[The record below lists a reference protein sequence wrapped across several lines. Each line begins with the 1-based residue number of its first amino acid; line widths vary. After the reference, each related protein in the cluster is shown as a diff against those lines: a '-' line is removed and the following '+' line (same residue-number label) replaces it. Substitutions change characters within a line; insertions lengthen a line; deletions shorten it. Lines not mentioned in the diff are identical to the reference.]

1 MMAGDEVQIAEE
13 PTDRGIVPPSPLAW
27 QPIPA
32 RRRPWWAWVIALNV
46 VLLAAFVILHL
57 ITVAYI
63 AYVPGEALPAN
74 GPKGAVTVSGH
85 HLGAGD
91 IDLVTIAEQTRVS
104 EWDRL
109 TAGWLHSDWQ
119 LIPTN
124 AVTGGLTNAQ
134 YNQQNAQAMSDSQEY
149 AKVAALRRLGYTV
162 TEHGDGALVAAVNN
176 GEPATGKLKPG
187 DVITAVDGTPVSVS
201 ADVGTAI
208 RAAGLGAHVSFTVR
222 RRAAGA
228 TPSTTTTPTTTIGL
242 VPVECGS
249 ACPGDATRPIIGI
262 AVVTDNQTFT
272 FPKGVGLSITTQGIG
287 GPSAGLA
294 FTLGAL
300 DALTT
305 HQITG
310 GHLVAATG
318 TIDETGAV
326 GEVGGV
332 TQKTIT
338 VYRQHAQYFIV
349 PVGEAAEAR
358 KAAAGHHLTIVP
370 VSTLEQALT
379 FLKSIG
385 GNLSGIPPAPANGT
399 L

>member
-1 MMAGDEVQIAEE
+1 MMTGDEVQIAEE

-27 QPIPA
+27 QPIPS
-32 RRRPWWAWVIALNV
+32 RRRPWWAWVVALNV
-46 VLLAAFVILHL
+46 ILIGTFVVLHL
-57 ITVAYI
+57 ITVSYI

-74 GPKGAVTVSGH
+74 GPHGAVTVSGSH
-85 HLGAGD
+85 NGAGN
-91 IDLVTIAEQTRVS
+91 IYLVTIAEQTRVS

-124 AVTGGLTNAQ
+124 AVTGGLSSAQ

-149 AKVAALRRLGYTV
+149 AKVAALRRLGYAV
-162 TEHGDGALVAAVNN
+162 TEHGDGALVAGVNTN
-176 GEPATGKLKPG
+176 EPATGKLKPG
-187 DVITAVDGTPVSVS
+187 DIITAVDGTPVAISN
-201 ADVGTAI
+201 DVGTAI
-208 RAAGLGAHVSFTVR
+208 RTAGLGSHVSFTVR
-222 RRAAGA
+222 RKTGA
-228 TPSTTTTPTTTIGL
+228 TTATTTVNL
-242 VPVECGS
+242 VPVACGS
-249 ACPGDATRPIIGI
+249 ACPGTPDRPIIGI
-262 AVVTDNQTFT
+262 QVVTDNQSFT
-272 FPKGVGLSITTQGIG
+272 FPKGVALSITTQGIG

-300 DALTT
+300 DSLTT
-305 HQITG
+305 HQLTG
-310 GHLVAATG
+310 GHRVAATG

-326 GEVGGV
+326 GDVGGV

-338 VYRQHAQYFIV
+338 VYRQKAQYFIV
-349 PVGEAAEAR
+349 PVGEATEAR

-379 FLKSIG
+379 FLRSIG
-385 GNLSGIPPAPANGT
+385 GNLSGLPPAPANGT